1 MQLQNNKIYNILHRT
16 NKTVQI
22 NDVLQIRKNKDLFIF
37 IYSILFHK
45 KIKLFCFQSNYK
57 KSHK

>member
-37 IYSILFHK
+37 IYSILVHK
-45 KIKLFCFQSNYK
+45 K
-57 KSHK
+57 